1 MLVAFYFRASFV
13 LLGERPRCIGYA
25 WCLGC
30 LKRRHAAAA
39 LQVYEC
45 LALLE
50 GTSLK
55 AQAAIESGTQVNL
68 REAQSLG
75 TYFQRVR
82 WGLGRPGTPL

>member
-1 MLVAFYFRASFV
+1 
-13 LLGERPRCIGYA
+13 
-25 WCLGC
+25 
-30 LKRRHAAAA
+30 
-39 LQVYEC
+39 VYEC